1 MDLFQQLSRLTGQI
15 VTALLLL
22 AAAALFLT
30 ILPGSVP
37 ADLSFQLAPLNPEFV
52 DYLEKQAEDRSS
64 GGQLLTSKG
73 PPPGC
78 IPSPFDRTHLKAPTR
93 EGCSLLGLPASY
105 DLRETGRLTPIKDQ
119 GQCNCCWSF
128 TVCASLES
136 YLMPGEVRDF
146 SENNLKNTH
155 SFDQEHDQ
163 GGNCSIA
170 TAYLA
175 RWSGPVNELHD
186 PYNPDSGL
194 SPAGPLPLQ
203 KQIPEVIYLPDRP
216 AGENPDWLKQAIMEG
231 GVVYTTMHWKEN
243 NSTWNSATHSYYYS
257 GSDQQNHAVALVGWD
272 DGYSKNNF
280 NVPPTHDGAFIVRN
294 SWGAA
299 WGEDGYFYLS
309 YDDTIFARSQN
320 TLFHSARAPDF
331 YHRNYQYDP
340 LGQTGSLG
348 YENSPTC
355 WGANIFE
362 AVSRESLAAV
372 GLYALDNDTAYTII
386 IRTGVSP
393 SDPNSGTMALSD
405 TGTLSRAGYHT
416 INLSSPVALTA
427 GQRFSVNVEFTT
439 PGYSYPLSIETPIPG
454 YASPLAV
461 PGQSFYSHDGHSWLD
476 LAEYFANT
484 NACIKA
490 FTVTPF
496 YPGNVD
502 GSSEVNVGDAIL
514 LLRGISGLVE
524 LNPEQLGAADVNG
537 SGGVDVSDALM
548 ILRYIVGLITEFPVE
563 R

>member
-1 MDLFQQLSRLTGQI
+1 MDLFKQLFRLKGQI
-15 VTALLLL
+15 VSSVLLL
-22 AAAALFLT
+22 AAAALLLT
-30 ILPGSVP
+30 AAGSVQT
-37 ADLSFQLAPLNPEFV
+37 DLSIQLAPLNPEFV
-52 DYLEKQAEDRSS
+52 SYLEKRTEDRSS
-64 GGQLLTSKG
+64 GEQLSTNEGHALGS
-73 PPPGC
+73 
-78 IPSPFDRTHLKAPTR
+78 IPSPFDRTHLKAPAQ
-93 EGCSLLGLPASY
+93 GYLLQGLPARY

-128 TVCASLES
+128 AVCASLES
-136 YLMPGEVRDF
+136 YLMPGEVWDF

-155 SFDQEHDQ
+155 GFDRAHDH

-175 RWSGPVNELHD
+175 RWGGPVSEVDD

-203 KQIPEVIYLPDRP
+203 KQIPEVIYLPDRT
-216 AGENPDWLKQAIMEG
+216 AGENPVWLKQAIMEG
-231 GVVYTTMHWKEN
+231 GAVYTAMHWDDEN
-243 NSTWNSATHSYYYS
+243 SSSWNSDTHSYYYS
-257 GSDQQNHAVALVGWD
+257 GSEQYNHAVAVVGWD
-272 DGYSKNNF
+272 DGYSKSNF
-280 NVPPTHDGAFIVRN
+280 NVSPPHDGAFIVRN
-294 SWGAA
+294 NWGAA
-299 WGEDGYFYLS
+299 WGEEGYFYLS
-309 YDDTIFARSQN
+309 YDDTIFARSEN

-331 YHRNYQYDP
+331 YSRNYQYDP

-348 YENSPTC
+348 YDNSPTC

-362 AVSRESLAAV
+362 AVSGETLAAV

-393 SDPNSGTMALSD
+393 DEPGSGAVALSD
-405 TGTLSRAGYHT
+405 TGTISRAGYHT

-427 GQRFSVNVEFTT
+427 GQRFSVIVELTT
-439 PGYSYPLSIETPIPG
+439 PGYSYPLPIERPIPD
-454 YASPLAV
+454 YASPLAQ
-461 PGQSFYSHDGHSWLD
+461 PGQSFYSHDGHSWQD
-476 LAEYFANT
+476 LTTYLANT

-496 YPGNVD
+496 YPGDID
-502 GSSEVNVGDAIL
+502 GSGEVNVGDAIL
-514 LLRGISGLVE
+514 VLRGIVGLIE
-524 LNPEQLGAADVNG
+524 LNPEQLEAADVSG
-537 SGGVDVSDALM
+537 SNGVDVSDAIL